1 MPHNFEL
8 MIESIIDEI
17 LFDNTNYYED
27 EEIFIKDIIMQF
39 LGLDY
44 IDNDIFSNQEI
55 AGIINDTYEVII
67 DDINEYYKKVPDN
80 LKITHNEYKE
90 YINVIGITTVV

>member
-27 EEIFIKDIIMQF
+27 EEIFINDIIMQF

-80 LKITHNEYKE
+80 LKNYS
-90 YINVIGITTVV
+90 

>member
-1 MPHNFEL
+1 MYMPHNFEL

-67 DDINEYYKKVPDN
+67 DDINEYYKKVPNN
-80 LKITHNEYKE
+80 LKNYS
-90 YINVIGITTVV
+90 